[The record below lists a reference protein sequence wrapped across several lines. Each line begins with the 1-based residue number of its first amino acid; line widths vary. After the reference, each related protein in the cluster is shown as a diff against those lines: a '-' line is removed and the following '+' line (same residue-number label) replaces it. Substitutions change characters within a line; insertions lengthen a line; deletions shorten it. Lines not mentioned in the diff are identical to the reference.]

1 MYFKQT
7 KMKKSI
13 ILSFVLIMMSFSLIA
28 QTHDII
34 IKGGHLID
42 PLNNIDQIMDV
53 AIKGNKISAVEKSIP
68 RGLAKK
74 VVDASGLIVSPG
86 LIDMHTHNFYGTV
99 PNRYLANSFSAVP
112 PDGFTFRTGVTTVV
126 DAGSPGWRNFE
137 LYKSQVIDRSK
148 TRVLCFLNIVGA
160 GMSGSHREQHID
172 DMNPRMASIVA
183 NQNKDHI
190 IGIKLAHFMG
200 YDWTPTELAVEAGK
214 ICSIP
219 VMIDFGGSNPELPL
233 DKLFLEKLRPGD
245 IFTHAYAHVNGRTPI
260 VDENGKVRNYVFKAQ
275 KRGIVFDV
283 GHGGG
288 SFLFEQAIPAIKQG
302 LKPDVISTDLHTGSM
317 NGGMKSLNNVMS
329 KFLNMGLTVQ
339 EVVAATTSR
348 PAKYIQ
354 RKDIGHLSVGAEAD
368 VAIHKLRKGDFG
380 FIDVRGKRMKGN
392 QKLECE
398 LTLRAGQVVY
408 DLNGLAS
415 PDWDK

>member
-1 MYFKQT
+1 
-7 KMKKSI
+7 MKKLKLLSLALVLMSGSLLAQNYD
-13 ILSFVLIMMSFSLIA
+13 IL
-28 QTHDII
+28 
-34 IKGGHLID
+34 IKGGHIID
-42 PLNNIDQIMDV
+42 PVNNIDQVMDL
-53 AIKGNKISAVEKSIP
+53 AIKGNKIAAIEKEISANQ
-68 RGLAKK
+68 AKK

-99 PNRYLANSFSAVP
+99 HNRYLANSFSAVP
-112 PDGFTFRTGVTTVV
+112 PDGFTFRSGVTTVV

-137 LYKSQVIDRSK
+137 LYKSQIIDPSK

-160 GMSGSHREQHID
+160 GMSGGHREQHID
-172 DMNPRMASIVA
+172 DMNPKMTAMVA
-183 NQNKDHI
+183 KQNKDHVV
-190 IGIKLAHFMG
+190 GVKLAHFMG
-200 YDWTPTELAVEAGK
+200 YEWTPTELAVEAGK
-214 ICSIP
+214 IGSIP

-260 VDENGKVRNYVFKAQ
+260 VAENGKVRDYVFKAQ

-288 SFLFEQAIPAIKQG
+288 SFLFEQAVPAIQQG

-317 NGGMKSLNNVMS
+317 NGGMKNINNVMS
-329 KFLNMGLTVQ
+329 KFLNMGLSIQ
-339 EVVAATTSR
+339 EVIAATTSQ

-354 RKDIGHLSVGAEAD
+354 RKDLGHLSVGGLAD
-368 VAIHKLRKGDFG
+368 VTLMNIRKGDFG
-380 FIDVRGKRMKGN
+380 FIDTRGKRMKGN

-398 LTLRAGQVVY
+398 LTLRDGKVVY

-415 PDWDK
+415 SDWK

>member
-1 MYFKQT
+1 
-7 KMKKSI
+7 MKKLKL
-13 ILSFVLIMMSFSLIA
+13 LSLALVLMSGSLLA
-28 QTHDII
+28 QNYDML
-34 IKGGHLID
+34 IKGGHIID
-42 PLNNIDQIMDV
+42 PVNNIDQVMDL
-53 AIKGNKISAVEKSIP
+53 AIKGNKIAAIEKEISANQ
-68 RGLAKK
+68 AKK

-99 PNRYLANSFSAVP
+99 HNRYLANSFSAVP
-112 PDGFTFRTGVTTVV
+112 PDGFTFRSGVTTVV

-137 LYKSQVIDRSK
+137 LYKSQIIDPSK

-160 GMSGSHREQHID
+160 GMSGGHREQHID
-172 DMNPRMASIVA
+172 DMNPKMTAMVA
-183 NQNKDHI
+183 KQNKDHVV
-190 IGIKLAHFMG
+190 GVKLAHFMG

-214 ICSIP
+214 IGSIP

-233 DKLFLEKLRPGD
+233 EKLFLEKLRPGD

-260 VDENGKVRNYVFKAQ
+260 VAENGKVRDYVFKAQ

-288 SFLFEQAIPAIKQG
+288 SFLFEQAVPAIQQG

-317 NGGMKSLNNVMS
+317 NGGMKNINNVMS
-329 KFLNMGLTVQ
+329 KFLNMGLSIQ
-339 EVVAATTSR
+339 EVIAATTSQ

-354 RKDIGHLSVGAEAD
+354 RKDLGHLSVGGLAD
-368 VAIHKLRKGDFG
+368 VTLMNIRKGDFG
-380 FIDVRGKRMKGN
+380 FIDTRGKRMKGN

-398 LTLRAGQVVY
+398 LTLRDGKVVY

-415 PDWDK
+415 SDWN